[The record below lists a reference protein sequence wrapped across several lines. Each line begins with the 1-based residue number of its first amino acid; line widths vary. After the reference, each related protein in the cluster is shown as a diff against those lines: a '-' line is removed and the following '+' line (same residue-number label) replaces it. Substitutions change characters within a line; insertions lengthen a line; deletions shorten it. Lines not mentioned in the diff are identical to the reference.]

1 MPDSSGQPSQLYDDS
16 NPDWAPSLELNMGW
30 VGSNDQPA
38 HCSQSRYERIQQ
50 RREKRRRVEACEGL
64 LSLSEVRVWS
74 AWYYDVLFYV

>member
-16 NPDWAPSLELNMGW
+16 NPDWAPSLNMGW

-38 HCSQSRYERIQQ
+38 HCGQSRYERIQQ

-74 AWYYDVLFYV
+74 DTKMYS